1 MPERV
6 VRPSRAR
13 ATVVSNNSSIFNAG
27 RTSTRTWAV
36 TSPAFS
42 NRCNTPA
49 GTTTVSSAC
58 AVMVLSPF
66 RNFIVPFTTSKR
78 SSWIR
83 CTCAPG
89 TWPSGAS
96 SRSMASNSPPVSAAV
111 LRNVIRSPLIGLSS
125 TCPANAMLISLSRD
139 VCSSPITLG
148 ISTSIV
154 VRRATALRAAVGWA
168 PSRDAYARGRRT
180 VVLLRADAGPALES
194 YRKDMSQVQGLSRGG
209 VAADAALAAVLTLFI
224 LGSTRRIPPE
234 AGREP
239 LDWLAY
245 ACIVVAG
252 GSLAFRRRSPL
263 AVVAAV
269 TAALLVYSASA
280 YVGGPVY
287 FTALVALY
295 SLAAQRPRRFAFA
308 TAALVALLLLLV
320 AVGTD
325 LWERLI
331 HLLFVGWSAAA
342 VFLGDSVRSRREHLA
357 GLVERAR
364 HLEETREEEAR
375 RRVAEERLRIAQD
388 LHDSVAH
395 SMTTINV
402 QSGVASHVIDRRP
415 DQARAAIEVV
425 RKTSEEVLEEL
436 AALVGLLRV
445 DRNESAPLTPTPG
458 LERIPEL
465 IESSRHAGADVSLRV
480 EGSPRPVPV
489 PMAVAAYRIVQE
501 SLTNVIHHADPAVA
515 EVTLGYGGDGRFW
528 VEVVD

>member
-1 MPERV
+1 
-6 VRPSRAR
+6 
-13 ATVVSNNSSIFNAG
+13 
-27 RTSTRTWAV
+27 
-36 TSPAFS
+36 
-42 NRCNTPA
+42 
-49 GTTTVSSAC
+49 
-58 AVMVLSPF
+58 
-66 RNFIVPFTTSKR
+66 
-78 SSWIR
+78 
-83 CTCAPG
+83 
-89 TWPSGAS
+89 
-96 SRSMASNSPPVSAAV
+96 
-111 LRNVIRSPLIGLSS
+111 
-125 TCPANAMLISLSRD
+125 
-139 VCSSPITLG
+139 
-148 ISTSIV
+148 
-154 VRRATALRAAVGWA
+154 
-168 PSRDAYARGRRT
+168 
-180 VVLLRADAGPALES
+180 
-194 YRKDMSQVQGLSRGG
+194 MSQVQSLSRGRFG
-209 VAADAALAAVLTLFI
+209 ADVALAAVLTLFI
-224 LGSTRRIPPE
+224 LGSTSRFPPE

-252 GSLAFRRRSPL
+252 GSLAFRRRRPL

-269 TAALLVYSASA
+269 TGALLVYTASA

-287 FTALVALY
+287 VTALVALY

-308 TAALVALLLLLV
+308 MAALVALSLLLV
-320 AVGTD
+320 AAAVD
-325 LWERLI
+325 RWESLI
-331 HLLFVGWSAAA
+331 HLLFVGYSAAA
-342 VFLGDSVRSRREHLA
+342 VFLGDAVRSRREHLA

-465 IESSRHAGADVSLRV
+465 IESSRHAGADVSLRI
-480 EGSPRPVPV
+480 EGSPRSVPV
-489 PMAVAAYRIVQE
+489 PMALAAYRIVQE
-501 SLTNVIHHADPAVA
+501 SLTNVIRHADPAVA
-515 EVTLGYGGDGRFW
+515 EVTLSYWHDGRFW
-528 VEVVD
+528 VEVVDEGREKPEESPGAGVGIVGMRERAEATGGTLEVGRRPQGGFSVRAQWTQKR